1 MKPNYLVKT
10 MNQNMKKIRSNETP
24 LNRIGRERLTHMRP
38 RNAVAYAAALEVL
51 G

>member
-1 MKPNYLVKT
+1 MKLNYLVKM
-10 MNQNMKKIRSNETP
+10 MNQNMKKIRSNEAP
-24 LNRIGRERLTHMRP
+24 LNRNGRERSIHLRP